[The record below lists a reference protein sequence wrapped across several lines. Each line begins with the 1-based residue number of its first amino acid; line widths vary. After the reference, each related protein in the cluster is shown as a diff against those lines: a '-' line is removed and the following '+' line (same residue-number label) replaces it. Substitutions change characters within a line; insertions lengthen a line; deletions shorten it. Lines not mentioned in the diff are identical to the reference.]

1 MRASPA
7 TLGNGNKKRS
17 NAVSVA
23 FSEALLAD
31 AGHNRPTI
39 FDAKANHNTYS
50 VANIGLKKPKPNRGH
65 HSNHIKN
72 SKNEL
77 PPLGEGWGGAANGL
91 PPLGEGRGGATNE
104 LPPLGRALKN

>member
-1 MRASPA
+1 MANSQP
-7 TLGNGNKKRS
+7 GGMGIKRC

-23 FSEALLAD
+23 FSEASFVD

-50 VANIGLKKPKPNRGH
+50 VANIGLKNPKINHGRHPNYL
-65 HSNHIKN
+65 KN

-77 PPLGEGWGGAANGL
+77 PPPGVGQGGAHNGL
-91 PPLGEGRGGATNE
+91 PP
-104 LPPLGRALKN
+104 PGRALKN

>member
-1 MRASPA
+1 M
-7 TLGNGNKKRS
+7 GEKRS

-23 FSEALLAD
+23 FSEASFVD

-50 VANIGLKKPKPNRGH
+50 VANIGIQSPKPNHGRH
-65 HSNHIKN
+65 PNYLKN

-77 PPLGEGWGGAANGL
+77 PPLGEGWGGARNGL
-91 PPLGEGRGGATNE
+91 PP
-104 LPPLGRALKN
+104 PGRALKKSPFFMTKTENAYDL